1 MIQLD
6 DVETLEKE
14 FDSIIQDIEANKTV
28 QQMHEYRQHC
38 STDCYAHC
46 RHVAFYSYVLCKKYG
61 LDYRAAARAGM
72 IHDLFLYDWRKKQD
86 DRVGLHAF
94 THPKIAFRNA
104 IQLFDLTEKEKDI
117 IVKHMWPVTLPL
129 PKYKESFLITF
140 VDKYCALAESFSHYR
155 EVLMQKDLRH
165 LANTFAIFL
174 SAFLLF

>member
-46 RHVAFYSYVLCKKYG
+46 RHVAFYSYVICKKYG

-117 IVKHMWPVTLPL
+117 IVKHMWPLTLVP
-129 PKYKESFLITF
+129 PKYRESYIISF
-140 VDKYCALAESFSHYR
+140 VDKYCAIQESYESFKSNFKNYKLYR
-155 EVLMQKDLRH
+155 YAHV
-165 LANTFAIFL
+165 FVSI
-174 SAFLLF
+174 LLLKLF